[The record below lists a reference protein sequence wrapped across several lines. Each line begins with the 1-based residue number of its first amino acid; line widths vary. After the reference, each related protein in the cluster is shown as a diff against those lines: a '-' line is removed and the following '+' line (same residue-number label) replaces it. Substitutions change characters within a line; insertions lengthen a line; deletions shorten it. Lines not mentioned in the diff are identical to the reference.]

1 MSIIIL
7 KTDGS
12 CIPNPGEM
20 GIGIVIEKEGSFKI
34 IGESAG
40 YGTNNQAEYIALIRG
55 LGEVRKIKRRDDKVK
70 AMVDSQLIC
79 SQIAGTYKI
88 NKPELK
94 KLCEEACR
102 LIELTRDVQLIWSRR
117 TENGEAD
124 KLAKRAVYSVLL
136 KKEKERREKRDE

>member
-12 CIPNPGEM
+12 CMPNPGEM
-20 GIGIVIEKEGSFKI
+20 GIGIVIEKEGEFKI

-55 LGEVRKIKRRDDKVK
+55 LGELGKIKKKDDKAKV
-70 AMVDSQLIC
+70 MVDSQLIYN
-79 SQIAGTYKI
+79 QILGNYKI
-88 NKPELK
+88 NKLELK

-102 LIELTRDVQLIWSRR
+102 LIDLTKDIQLIWNRR

-124 KLAKRAVYSVLL
+124 KLAKRAVLL
-136 KKEKERREKRDE
+136 KKEKEKGGND

>member
-12 CIPNPGEM
+12 CMPNPGEM
-20 GIGIVIEKEGSFKI
+20 GLGIVIEKEGAFKI
-34 IGESAG
+34 VGETAG
-40 YGTNNQAEYIALIRG
+40 YGTNNQAEYLALIRG
-55 LGEVRKIKRRDDKVK
+55 LGEVRKIKRKDDEVK
-70 AMVDSQLIC
+70 IMVDSQLIC

-102 LIELTRDVQLIWSRR
+102 LIELTRNVQLIWSRR
-117 TENGEAD
+117 MDNGDAD
-124 KLAKRAVYSVLL
+124 RLAKKAVLL
-136 KKEKERREKRDE
+136 KKEKRKLGMA